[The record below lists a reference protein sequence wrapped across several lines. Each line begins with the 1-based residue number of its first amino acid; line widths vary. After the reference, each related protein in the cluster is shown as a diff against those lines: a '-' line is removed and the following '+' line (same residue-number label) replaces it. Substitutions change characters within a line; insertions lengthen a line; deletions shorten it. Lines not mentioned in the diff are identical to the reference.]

1 MSMKITLTVFLA
13 MCFLLPS
20 AVGMDKPNIIIIMAD
35 DVGYEALGCY
45 GGESYKTVHLDALA
59 KSGMQAMHCYSM
71 PVCHPTRVAFLTG
84 KYPRHVGSPKWG
96 SFPANLEKQTI
107 SHVMKEAG
115 YMTVVAGKW
124 QLALLKDDP
133 RQPHRMGFDEYCV
146 FGWHEGPRYHV
157 PMIYENGVVNR
168 KAKKQFGPNVYRE
181 YLESFIS
188 KSVKMEKPFFAFYS
202 MALCHDVTDD
212 LSKPVPVSPS
222 GKYLTYAEMVSEM
235 DRQIGLL
242 VQYLENNGLRENT
255 MLVFMADNG
264 TPAQVISHPEEGTL
278 VRSPVFSKLNGKRM
292 QGGKGKLD
300 DTGTRVPL
308 IVSWPSVITP
318 GSRTDA
324 MIDMTDFFATGIELS
339 KVKSIY
345 SIDGLSFVSALL
357 GRKAKRTWAF
367 SERKG
372 RWWVREQR
380 FKLYDDGK
388 FVEVSDLKFGKES
401 LIKGNR
407 TATQQI
413 AFMKLK
419 KAQQYMRN
427 H

>member
-59 KSGMQAMHCYSM
+59 RSGMQAMHCYSM

-181 YLESFIS
+181 YLESFI
-188 KSVKMEKPFFAFYS
+188 
-202 MALCHDVTDD
+202 
-212 LSKPVPVSPS
+212 
-222 GKYLTYAEMVSEM
+222 
-235 DRQIGLL
+235 
-242 VQYLENNGLRENT
+242 
-255 MLVFMADNG
+255 
-264 TPAQVISHPEEGTL
+264 
-278 VRSPVFSKLNGKRM
+278 
-292 QGGKGKLD
+292 
-300 DTGTRVPL
+300 
-308 IVSWPSVITP
+308 
-318 GSRTDA
+318 
-324 MIDMTDFFATGIELS
+324 
-339 KVKSIY
+339 
-345 SIDGLSFVSALL
+345 
-357 GRKAKRTWAF
+357 
-367 SERKG
+367 
-372 RWWVREQR
+372 
-380 FKLYDDGK
+380 
-388 FVEVSDLKFGKES
+388 
-401 LIKGNR
+401 
-407 TATQQI
+407 
-413 AFMKLK
+413 
-419 KAQQYMRN
+419 
-427 H
+427 